1 MDIKVSGKQLK
12 IGKSLIN
19 YVKKQIYTINNKYL
33 LRPTSAYITFT
44 KEHNEFKCE
53 ALLHL
58 SSGLTACCT
67 GKGREIYDSYQK
79 TILRLQ
85 KILRRHKRK
94 IRNHHYISCIQRNI
108 FQTNRLS
115 ITFFKLFQRNKLI
128 KYSII

>member
-1 MDIKVSGKQLK
+1 MSAIFEFFNTKKENYMDIKVSGKQLK

-19 YVKKQIYTINNKYL
+19 YAKKQLHIINNKYL

-79 TILRLQ
+79 SILRLQ

-94 IRNHHYISCIQRNI
+94 IRKHHHISEKLNI
-108 FQTNRLS
+108 DLQ
-115 ITFFKLFQRNKLI
+115 
-128 KYSII
+128 

>member
-1 MDIKVSGKQLK
+1 MIKFINFRILYFKDLSLCSGRFNKSVKSVNLLVSS
-12 IGKSLIN
+12 I
-19 YVKKQIYTINNKYL
+19 INNKYL

-94 IRNHHYISCIQRNI
+94 IRNHHYISEKINME
-108 FQTNRLS
+108 L
-115 ITFFKLFQRNKLI
+115 
-128 KYSII
+128 Y

>member
-12 IGKSLIN
+12 IGKNLI
-19 YVKKQIYTINNKYL
+19 YYAKKQLSTINNKYL

-67 GKGREIYDSYQK
+67 GKGKEIYDSYQK
-79 TILRLQ
+79 SILRLQ

-94 IRNHHYISCIQRNI
+94 IRKHNHINE
-108 FQTNRLS
+108 
-115 ITFFKLFQRNKLI
+115 KLNVYLQ
-128 KYSII
+128 

>member
-12 IGKSLIN
+12 IGKSLIH
-19 YVKKQIYTINNKYL
+19 YAKKQLYIINNKYL

-79 TILRLQ
+79 SILRLQ
-85 KILRRHKRK
+85 KILRRHKRRIRKHHHVSEK
-94 IRNHHYISCIQRNI
+94 ITMELQ
-108 FQTNRLS
+108 
-115 ITFFKLFQRNKLI
+115 
-128 KYSII
+128 

>member
-12 IGKSLIN
+12 IGKNLI
-19 YVKKQIYTINNKYL
+19 YHAKKQLYNLNNKFL
-33 LRPTSAYITFT
+33 LRPTYAYITFT
-44 KEHNEFKCE
+44 KEHSEFRCE

-79 TILRLQ
+79 SILRLQ

-94 IRNHHYISCIQRNI
+94 IRKHNNISEKLNKE
-108 FQTNRLS
+108 FQ
-115 ITFFKLFQRNKLI
+115 
-128 KYSII
+128 

>member
-1 MDIKVSGKQLK
+1 MDIKVSGKRLK
-12 IGKSLIN
+12 IGKNLI
-19 YVKKQIYTINNKYL
+19 YHAKKQLYNLNSKFL

-44 KEHNEFKCE
+44 KEHSEFRCE

-79 TILRLQ
+79 SILRLQ

-94 IRNHHYISCIQRNI
+94 IRKHHNISEKLNKE
-108 FQTNRLS
+108 FQ
-115 ITFFKLFQRNKLI
+115 
-128 KYSII
+128 

>member
-12 IGKSLIN
+12 IGKSLI
-19 YVKKQIYTINNKYL
+19 YYAKKQLYNLNRKYL

-67 GKGREIYDSYQK
+67 GKGSEIYDSYQK
-79 TILRLQ
+79 SILRLQ

-94 IRNHHYISCIQRNI
+94 IRRHHHVSEK
-108 FQTNRLS
+108 LS
-115 ITFFKLFQRNKLI
+115 KELQ
-128 KYSII
+128 

>member
-12 IGKSLIN
+12 IGENLI
-19 YVKKQIYTINNKYL
+19 YYAKKQLYTINNKFF

-58 SSGLTACCT
+58 SSGFTACCT
-67 GKGREIYDSYQK
+67 GKGRKIYDSYQNS
-79 TILRLQ
+79 ILRLQ

-94 IRNHHYISCIQRNI
+94 IRKHHHINEKLNI
-108 FQTNRLS
+108 DLQ
-115 ITFFKLFQRNKLI
+115 
-128 KYSII
+128 